1 MTQNKTKPLALVV
14 GVGDATGRRCAEL
27 GSHYRLDMVARSAK
41 VIDSLAASFEQ
52 TSDYPCDV
60 AMNSVGFSILS
71 IDGTLNGSITA
82 SGH

>member
-1 MTQNKTKPLALVV
+1 
-14 GVGDATGRRCAEL
+14 
-27 GSHYRLDMVARSAK
+27 MVARSAK